1 MFHISTCL
9 LPQKKK
15 SLHKFSILP
24 QSLLNPLNLI
34 AIIFYNKTFDRL
46 GVLTQEVKINK
57 STKIQFSRLDKFS
70 PLF

>member
-1 MFHISTCL
+1 MFHICTCL
-9 LPQKKK
+9 LPKKK
-15 SLHKFSILP
+15 KVFTNFPFCLKPSSTL
-24 QSLLNPLNLI
+24 LI